1 MRAVKKCMVV
11 PDHMEVAMRISAN
24 LGDFLPSK
32 GLIFLFFRF
41 FEKNCE
47 TVVRVFFFFVEK
59 KKCIREQRKTEI
71 SKFHIN

>member
-47 TVVRVFFFFVEK
+47 TVVRVFFFFFVEK
-59 KKCIREQRKTEI
+59 KSVYANKEKQK
-71 SKFHIN
+71 